1 MRPPHRRRRCLA
13 LAVLMAAPVACASNL
28 DEQQHVQV
36 AKSVSESRPMS
47 NEASDPPPPASVST
61 CPAGLLAARRG
72 GSAPDR
78 YSIPSDSERTE
89 FSALIASL
97 LGPLER
103 ASAEA
108 KARTLGYRLEDV
120 PEVPGALL
128 LRELPTRRRG
138 GGAYLVRPG
147 AASRL
152 VVQAPHTFFDEGTLP
167 LACELF
173 QRAGAAALFI
183 DTAHRYKAAEPD
195 ERGDHPADVAHAR
208 DSLFQAA
215 TVGAINRVVGLTVV
229 QIHGFAPRE
238 SGAAIVLS
246 TGASELLAPLTTRA
260 RTELSPL
267 VSGPVLRF
275 PDECQELGATT
286 NAQGAVV
293 RAAGGRFLHVEMS
306 ARLRQTLLD
315 DAALR
320 ARYLEALARSLE
332 LP

>member
-1 MRPPHRRRRCLA
+1 MRPRTTRCYGLA
-13 LAVLMAAPVACASNL
+13 LAVVIGMPAACASKV
-28 DEQQHVQV
+28 DDQQRVRT
-36 AKSVSESRPMS
+36 AKSVPERKPMP
-47 NEASDPPPPASVST
+47 NEASDPSPASLST

-78 YSIPSDSERTE
+78 YTIPSETERAE
-89 FSALIASL
+89 FSSLLAVL
-97 LGPLER
+97 LGPLDR
-103 ASAEA
+103 ASAEGQ
-108 KARTLGYRLEDV
+108 ARAVGYRLDDV
-120 PEVPGALL
+120 PEVPGAVL

-138 GGAYLVRPG
+138 GGAYLIRPG
-147 AASRL
+147 SASRL

-215 TVGAINRVVGLTVV
+215 TVGAINQVVGLTVA

-246 TGASELLAPLTTRA
+246 TGASELLAPLTTRVRA
-260 RTELSPL
+260 ALSPI

-275 PDECQELGATT
+275 PDECRELGATT
-286 NAQGAVV
+286 NAQGAIV
-293 RAAGGRFLHVEMS
+293 RAAGGRFLHLEMS
-306 ARLRQTLLD
+306 AALRQTLLD

-320 ARYLEALARSLE
+320 ARYLDALARSLE